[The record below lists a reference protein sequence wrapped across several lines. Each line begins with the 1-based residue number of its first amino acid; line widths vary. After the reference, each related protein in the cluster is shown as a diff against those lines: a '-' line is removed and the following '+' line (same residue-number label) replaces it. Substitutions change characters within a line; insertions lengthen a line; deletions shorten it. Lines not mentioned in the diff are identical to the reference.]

1 MSKHIFISFSFG
13 PPLKAMNQNHSFF
26 FLLYTLVCCLLSR
39 EIKTYNKC
47 YFIILRTLEMVLASR
62 KTYTCS
68 NITLFY
74 LLAQCYIAGLGLVC
88 PLMINPP
95 FFPSPQHL
103 TISLYDS
110 LKHLLSYS
118 WLISCTSLS
127 G

>member
-1 MSKHIFISFSFG
+1 MSKHIFTSFSFG
-13 PPLKAMNQNHSFF
+13 PPLKAMNKHPPF
-26 FLLYTLVCCLLSR
+26 FLYFIHYFCCLLTR
-39 EIKTYNKC
+39 GIKTYIKC
-47 YFIILRTLEMVLASR
+47 YFIILRTLEMVPASK
-62 KTYTCS
+62 KTYTYS

-95 FFPSPQHL
+95 FFPSPHPL

-110 LKHLLSYS
+110 LKQLLPLS
-118 WLISCTSLS
+118 WLISCTSIS